1 MNDINIKLAESQSVL
16 LGTLL
21 VKWSDGT
28 TSTYNATDMG
38 VEWFKMSNDAFFKK
52 YGFNFNPHEY
62 PGLYEKCRKIVFP
75 NGESLLRS
83 AT

>member
-1 MNDINIKLAESQSVL
+1 MGDVNIRFAESQSVL

-21 VKWSDGT
+21 INWSDGT
-28 TSTYNATDMG
+28 VSTYNATDMG

-62 PGLYEKCRKIVFP
+62 SGLYEKCQKIAFP
-75 NGESLLRS
+75 NEGSLLRS

>member
-1 MNDINIKLAESQSVL
+1 MSDINIKFAESQSVL

-28 TSTYNATDMG
+28 TSTYNATDIG
-38 VEWFKMSNDAFFKK
+38 VEWFKMDNDTFFKV

-62 PGLYEKCRKIVFP
+62 PGLYEKCREIAFRSDGP
-75 NGESLLRS
+75 LLRS

>member
-1 MNDINIKLAESQSVL
+1 MSDINIKFAESQSVL

-21 VKWSDGT
+21 VNWSDGT

-38 VEWFKMSNDAFFKK
+38 VEWFKMSNDDFFKK

-62 PGLYEKCRKIVFP
+62 PGLYEKCRRIA
-75 NGESLLRS
+75 NADG
-83 AT
+83 

>member
-1 MNDINIKLAESQSVL
+1 MEGIKFAESQSVL

-21 VKWSDGT
+21 VNWSDGT
-28 TSTYNATDMG
+28 VSTYSATDMG
-38 VEWFKMSNDAFFKK
+38 VEWFKMSNDDFFKK

-62 PGLYEKCRKIVFP
+62 PGLYEKCRRIAHAD
-75 NGESLLRS
+75 GETGLRS

>member
-1 MNDINIKLAESQSVL
+1 MDGMKIAESQAVL
-16 LGTLL
+16 HNTLI

-28 TSTYNATDMG
+28 TTTYNATDMG
-38 VEWFKMSNDAFFKK
+38 VEWFRMTNDALFRK

-75 NGESLLRS
+75 DEGPLLRS

>member
-1 MNDINIKLAESQSVL
+1 MDGIKFAESQSVL

-28 TSTYNATDMG
+28 TSTYSATDMG
-38 VEWFKMSNDAFFKK
+38 VEWFKMSNDDFFKK
-52 YGFNFNPHEY
+52 YGFNFNPHE
-62 PGLYEKCRKIVFP
+62 KCRRIVYP
-75 NGESLLRS
+75 DEGPLLRS

>member
-1 MNDINIKLAESQSVL
+1 MDGIKFAESQSVL

-21 VKWSDGT
+21 VNWSDGT
-28 TSTYNATDMG
+28 VSTYSATDMG
-38 VEWFKMSNDAFFKK
+38 VEWFKMSNDDFFKK

-62 PGLYEKCRKIVFP
+62 PGLYEKCRRIAHAD
-75 NGESLLRS
+75 EETALRS